1 MESLRAGSLVEAI
14 GDSEGE
20 AGEEPEAPEEDAV
33 GEEAA
38 ADTEGADE
46 SEVDEAVEKEP
57 AACPQ
62 RPAAVAAEA
71 DETTAVL
78 TVCANGYGKRTPV
91 GEYRS
96 QHRGGKGL
104 IDIKTTDRNGPVVGQ
119 LLVREVDH
127 IMLIS
132 DGGTVLRCRV
142 REISCIGR
150 NTQGVRI
157 TRLRED
163 EHIVAVEK
171 LVEASDGGDSLPPP
185 PEPGSDGS
193 GAGPAG
199 DVPPAAGGTDDAEG
213 G

>member
-1 MESLRAGSLVEAI
+1 M
-14 GDSEGE
+14 
-20 AGEEPEAPEEDAV
+20 
-33 GEEAA
+33 
-38 ADTEGADE
+38 
-46 SEVDEAVEKEP
+46 
-57 AACPQ
+57 
-62 RPAAVAAEA
+62 
-71 DETTAVL
+71 L

-96 QHRGGKGL
+96 QNRGGKGL
-104 IDIKTTDRNGPVVGQ
+104 IDIKTTDRNGPVIGQ

-157 TRLRED
+157 TRLGED

-171 LVEASDGGDSLPPP
+171 LVEASDGGDSMPPP
-185 PEPGSDGS
+185 PES
-193 GAGPAG
+193 GNGGDAVGPADEG
-199 DVPPAAGGTDDAEG
+199 TPTPPAGGTNGAEG